1 MPARRQP
8 GPTPPAKKLK
18 TTNAALPADEEVNL
32 AYYHAVQE
40 DCHKILTH
48 LGEDFPCQPAVA
60 IAKANEESEG
70 GIQEPYSSDAASR
83 ALGNQGAYVA
93 AVNMFWMDFLKS
105 PTPGVPL
112 RRKSVED
119 LADYIWPQG
128 ALPSFLL
135 KLLEVQ
141 APASTTVAEVPQ
153 GLQMLSPEGYAH
165 AALCACARDLPQ
177 HKEQWARI
185 LRSVPCAFVV
195 VPSGGRDVWI
205 HAWNKRNAITQDY
218 ESLSRTALQQAIE
231 IATLKSRFEADEGR
245 PLNNGDFFQLL
256 TAQGLKKASS
266 QDDLSPNL
274 IANAIQVY
282 EKIRGPEMLEPLA
295 DLETRY
301 GSKSC
306 LNEMC
311 NLHALA
317 QKPKPEARVFV
328 LQGIHD
334 LVVRGLVNNEDIT
347 KTSLRGDKS
356 NAGWIALLELKR
368 NCLQHWLTIEL
379 PKAKVADKDRMLLKE
394 KLASHKAYRENLCG
408 EDVSWQG
415 GLARSSLEALQLLE
429 KLVFNK
435 HYDNGLKGMAR
446 AHKNAKEVTE
456 HDSIRED
463 WSKVVSMREN
473 ELMEEAVK
481 DKMDQEALEEEPTVL
496 ASMRKPPTAFSEH
509 SLGYWTS
516 LANTSVRRHVSFVVV
531 PGTQGQMQ
539 RLVAQ
544 SSLKDLEREEGKKLV
559 MVWLDTDL
567 MGEAPGPKAQPGLRR
582 SLPLEANGELRS
594 IVHGTMQA
602 RGAQL
607 KTAEGETTCPAPG
620 ELICVHD
627 GGRKIMPEV
636 RKLFRAMTSKGD
648 ILDCNEKQA
657 SIVFNEETIR
667 VRKQRIKSSEA
678 YTCQTSMSMFTRS
691 ILVPTMIPEKRRA
704 HYQGYNTGDVIG
716 WVDAVPANALW
727 EAPRPVKEKVLGK
740 KTLTLTAAEEGLSKD
755 QKQLRAAEGRLET
768 VFSGTRLPQQFH
780 SELLA
785 SLCCQGVVDL
795 TPGQG
800 FLEQACLDARVP
812 VLAVCL
818 SEAHAE
824 ALEERLTKYCLSK
837 FVEQGHTLYREG
849 ANKFLKPDGSIKED
863 KGDDEPEEVPKPK
876 PKAKPKASKKKKRV
890 DDDNSGDDEEP
901 EDDTEA
907 GDTKRPPK
915 KKKSKKEDAEASSG
929 SEELW

>member
-8 GPTPPAKKLK
+8 GPTPPAKKLN

-48 LGEDFPCQPAVA
+48 LGEDFPCQPGVA

-70 GIQEPYSSDAASR
+70 GIQ
-83 ALGNQGAYVA
+83 
-93 AVNMFWMDFLKS
+93 
-105 PTPGVPL
+105 
-112 RRKSVED
+112 D

-135 KLLEVQ
+135 KLLGEVQ

-177 HKEQWARI
+177 RKEQWARI

-231 IATLKSRFEADEGR
+231 IATLKSRFEGR

-446 AHKNAKEVTE
+446 AHKNAEEVTE

-473 ELMEEAVK
+473 ELMEE
-481 DKMDQEALEEEPTVL
+481 
-496 ASMRKPPTAFSEH
+496 
-509 SLGYWTS
+509 
-516 LANTSVRRHVSFVVV
+516 
-531 PGTQGQMQ
+531 
-539 RLVAQ
+539 
-544 SSLKDLEREEGKKLV
+544 
-559 MVWLDTDL
+559 
-567 MGEAPGPKAQPGLRR
+567 
-582 SLPLEANGELRS
+582 
-594 IVHGTMQA
+594 
-602 RGAQL
+602 
-607 KTAEGETTCPAPG
+607 
-620 ELICVHD
+620 
-627 GGRKIMPEV
+627 
-636 RKLFRAMTSKGD
+636 
-648 ILDCNEKQA
+648 
-657 SIVFNEETIR
+657 
-667 VRKQRIKSSEA
+667 
-678 YTCQTSMSMFTRS
+678 
-691 ILVPTMIPEKRRA
+691 
-704 HYQGYNTGDVIG
+704 
-716 WVDAVPANALW
+716 
-727 EAPRPVKEKVLGK
+727 
-740 KTLTLTAAEEGLSKD
+740 
-755 QKQLRAAEGRLET
+755 
-768 VFSGTRLPQQFH
+768 
-780 SELLA
+780 
-785 SLCCQGVVDL
+785 
-795 TPGQG
+795 
-800 FLEQACLDARVP
+800 
-812 VLAVCL
+812 
-818 SEAHAE
+818 
-824 ALEERLTKYCLSK
+824 
-837 FVEQGHTLYREG
+837 
-849 ANKFLKPDGSIKED
+849 
-863 KGDDEPEEVPKPK
+863 
-876 PKAKPKASKKKKRV
+876 
-890 DDDNSGDDEEP
+890 
-901 EDDTEA
+901 
-907 GDTKRPPK
+907 
-915 KKKSKKEDAEASSG
+915 
-929 SEELW
+929 